1 MSKMYV
7 YAIIIYF

>member
-7 YAIIIYF
+7 YQPIME